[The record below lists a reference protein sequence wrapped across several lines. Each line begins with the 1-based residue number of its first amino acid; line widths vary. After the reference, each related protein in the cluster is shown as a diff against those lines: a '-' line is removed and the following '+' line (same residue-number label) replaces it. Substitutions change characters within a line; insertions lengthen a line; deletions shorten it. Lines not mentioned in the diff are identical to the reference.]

1 MLQRF
6 LNWSGSEVST
16 WYVNSLL
23 CLDVRRHAP
32 LPAGPKI
39 IAANHPTTS
48 DPFILMGLVHEPMRI
63 LISRFCFTLPLLGG
77 FLRGAAHVP
86 VDKGR
91 GREAFEAALGL
102 LEAGRTIGIFPEGA
116 LSPVGGGLG
125 MLRTGVARLAL
136 SSGAPI
142 VPVGIAAQHA
152 RLWRRDLHVGG
163 GVMDGARWAHRGH
176 YAVTIG
182 EPQSYLGD
190 PADRDRVQAVLA
202 HLEQRLASLAHESAA
217 RADAARSRG
226 SGSGLRAGA
235 CQVWGA
241 CTAALRT
248 AASRARL

>member
-23 CLDVRRHAP
+23 RLDVRRRAP

-48 DPFILMGLVHEPMRI
+48 DPFILMGLVHEPMSI
-63 LISRFCFTLPLLGG
+63 LISRFCFTLPMLGV

-86 VDKGR
+86 VDRGC

-102 LEAGRTIGIFPEGA
+102 LQAGRTVGIFPEGG
-116 LSPVGGGLG
+116 LSPAGGGLG
-125 MLRTGVARLAL
+125 TLRTGVARLAL

-142 VPVGIAAQHA
+142 VPVGIAVQHA
-152 RLWRRDLHVGG
+152 RLLHRRVHIGG
-163 GVMDGARWAHRGH
+163 GVTDGARWAHRGR
-176 YAVTIG
+176 YAVTVG
-182 EPQSYLGD
+182 EPLTCSGD
-190 PADRDRVQAVLA
+190 PLDRDLVQTVMAQVEQHLVHLA
-202 HLEQRLASLAHESAA
+202 EESAN
-217 RADAARSRG
+217 RADAAQVRG
-226 SGSGLRAGA
+226 SRLGIRTSA

-248 AASRARL
+248 ASGWLGF